1 MFCFEVSQE
10 QKKMFGFNGFMQPF
24 YDPFPL
30 FAISELGKGK
40 FGVVNLAQD
49 SFGKHVSVFIL
60 I

>member
-10 QKKMFGFNGFMQPF
+10 QKKMFGFNGFLQPL

-30 FAISELGKGK
+30 LLNRELGKGT

-49 SFGKHVSVFIL
+49 SCGKHVSVFLFI
-60 I
+60 